1 MNLRYFIA
9 ARYILSPKSH
19 SVINLISG
27 VSIVAMAVPVA
38 AIILLLS
45 IFNGLEQ
52 MVGDM
57 YRDVD
62 ADLSITPAEGTTFEV
77 AAVDA
82 AALRQTDGVEA
93 LSFVLRQTAM
103 AESGDG
109 RTFAEVVG
117 VDDEYRDVVAV
128 ANYILSGDYAL
139 QSDSGPSA
147 VAAHGVMRDL
157 GMLRQ
162 TAIGESVRLYS
173 INRAR
178 FSSLLPVGGYTRR
191 ELSIAGIYGPPEDH
205 GSMLLIPLA
214 SAQSLFAYPDR
225 ASSVEVRLSPSADMD
240 AVAERIAT
248 LVGEDFEVRTRFQSN
263 SLYRLM
269 ALEKWGVFLIAAL
282 VMLVASLSVVGTLV
296 MIIID
301 KQHDIHTLRT
311 MGAGEKL
318 VRGIFL
324 GEGRLM
330 ALLSLVIGVVMGLL
344 LTLLQQQFGMV
355 RIDAPSLAVSSFPVE
370 VQLQDVVLTVVS
382 YLAISYLV
390 INLTVRSVMSY
401 KPNR

>member
-1 MNLRYFIA
+1 
-9 ARYILSPKSH
+9 
-19 SVINLISG
+19 
-27 VSIVAMAVPVA
+27 
-38 AIILLLS
+38 
-45 IFNGLEQ
+45 
-52 MVGDM
+52 
-57 YRDVD
+57 
-62 ADLSITPAEGTTFEV
+62 
-77 AAVDA
+77 
-82 AALRQTDGVEA
+82 
-93 LSFVLRQTAM
+93 
-103 AESGDG
+103 
-109 RTFAEVVG
+109 
-117 VDDEYRDVVAV
+117 
-128 ANYILSGDYAL
+128 
-139 QSDSGPSA
+139 
-147 VAAHGVMRDL
+147 
-157 GMLRQ
+157 
-162 TAIGESVRLYS
+162 
-173 INRAR
+173 
-178 FSSLLPVGGYTRR
+178 
-191 ELSIAGIYGPPEDH
+191 
-205 GSMLLIPLA
+205 MLLIPLA